1 MTPKRKKAQERILAA
16 MKDFDPT
23 GTNTK
28 FYEDLFSKLS
38 DKEFDDYMK
47 RIRDKQDVLA
57 YYAPNMK
64 TKTDVNDLIKLS
76 HKYGVELFERIRM
89 YDPLAETYYLTP
101 HKFLVLQVPVRRF
114 SQFIDHKLSVAEG
127 DSRIDM
133 LSGQVVKP
141 DQAGTIS
148 QIEVQTLFSRGLTK
162 TIRELIKFRGGDVVA
177 FGEFKRELEEQGS
190 SSIDVETGSVARSAV
205 TMDVL
210 FSGMHLESNIS
221 GV

>member
-89 YDPLAETYYLTP
+89 YDPLAETYYLT
-101 HKFLVLQVPVRRF
+101 VPVRRF

>member
-1 MTPKRKKAQERILAA
+1 
-16 MKDFDPT
+16 
-23 GTNTK
+23 
-28 FYEDLFSKLS
+28 
-38 DKEFDDYMK
+38 
-47 RIRDKQDVLA
+47 
-57 YYAPNMK
+57 
-64 TKTDVNDLIKLS
+64 
-76 HKYGVELFERIRM
+76 
-89 YDPLAETYYLTP
+89 
-101 HKFLVLQVPVRRF
+101 
-114 SQFIDHKLSVAEG
+114 
-127 DSRIDM
+127 M